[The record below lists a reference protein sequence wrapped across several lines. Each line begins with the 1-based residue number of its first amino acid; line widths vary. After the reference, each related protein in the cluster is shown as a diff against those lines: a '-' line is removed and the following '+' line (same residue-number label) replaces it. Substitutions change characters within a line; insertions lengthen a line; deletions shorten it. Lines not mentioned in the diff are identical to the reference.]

1 MKLLP
6 PCTCLTVLL
15 LFGIAA
21 APARAEP
28 RRLLAQAEIRI
39 PSDNQLEQMERQ
51 GITTPP
57 LYDGKGTLDGGI
69 AAENRQMTS
78 EPIGLMRGSCAVEF
92 AAIDR
97 KSVV

>member
-69 AAENRQMTS
+69 AAENRQLD
-78 EPIGLMRGSCAVEF
+78 ERAHRIDEGLLRGGVCR
-92 AAIDR
+92 DC
-97 KSVV
+97 